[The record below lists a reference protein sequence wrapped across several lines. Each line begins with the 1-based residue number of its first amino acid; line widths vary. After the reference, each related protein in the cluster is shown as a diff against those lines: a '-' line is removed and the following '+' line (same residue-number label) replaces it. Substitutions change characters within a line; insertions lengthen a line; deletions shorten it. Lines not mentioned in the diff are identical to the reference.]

1 MLPQAFKDSRVSIIG
16 LGYVGMTLAVAMA
29 EAGFHIRGIE
39 IAPHILA
46 ALKQG
51 RAHFAEYGLNDRL
64 AAQLANGRFSFGDVP
79 DPDFE
84 ATVHIVTVG
93 TPVGHDKRTKFAGL
107 EAAASGIAETMAEGD
122 LIVLR
127 STVRVGTTQD
137 IVQPILAKSGKGFDL
152 AFCPERTLEGK
163 ALAELVSLPQIV
175 GGVDAQ
181 STYRASQVF
190 SHLTPTI
197 IRVRNAETAE
207 LIKLIN
213 NTQRDLMFGF
223 ANEVASICDAL
234 GVSAHEV
241 IAGGNVGYPR
251 AQMPLPGPVGG
262 PCLEKD
268 PYILAEG
275 LEAYGFVPAIA
286 MAGRKWNETLP
297 ERSVGEIAEAYAKLG
312 GQAPKRIALL
322 GVAFK
327 GRPATDDLRGSLAIR
342 IASELAAHF
351 PSAEIKSWD
360 AEASPE
366 EMRAEGFDPVGC
378 PIEAATG
385 ASIVI
390 MQNNHVALENIKL
403 DALAEA
409 MSGPG
414 LIYDYWNQHSR
425 LEDTAIRDGIRYAA
439 LGSLNVKR

>member
-1 MLPQAFKDSRVSIIG
+1 MLPEAFQDTKVSIIG

-29 EAGFHIRGIE
+29 EAGFHVRGIE

-64 AAQLANGRFSFGDVP
+64 AAQLANGRFRFGEAP
-79 DPDFE
+79 DIAFG

-93 TPVGHDKRTKFAGL
+93 TPVGPDKRTKFAGL
-107 EAAASGIAETMAEGD
+107 EAAARGIADTMADGD

-137 IVQPILAKSGKGFDL
+137 IVKPILASSGKGFDL

-207 LIKLIN
+207 LIKLI

-312 GQAPKRIALL
+312 GAAPKRIALL

-342 IASELAAHF
+342 IASELAAQF
-351 PSAEIKSWD
+351 PDAEIKSWD
-360 AEASPE
+360 AEASHE
-366 EMRAEGFDPVGC
+366 EMRVEGFDPVGC

-403 DALAEA
+403 DALAGA
-409 MSGPG
+409 MTGPG

>member
-1 MLPQAFKDSRVSIIG
+1 MLPDAFRDRRVSIVG

-29 EAGFHIRGIE
+29 EAGFHVRGIE

-46 ALKQG
+46 TLDQG

-64 AAQLANGRFSFGDVP
+64 AAQLANGRFSYGAAP
-79 DPDFE
+79 DPAFG

-93 TPVGHDKRTKFAGL
+93 TPIGPDKRTRFEGL
-107 EAAASGIAETMAEGD
+107 DAAIRGIAGSMANGH
-122 LIVLR
+122 LVVLR
-127 STVRVGTTQD
+127 STVRVGTTREFAR
-137 IVQPILAKSGKGFDL
+137 PILAQSGKPFDL

-175 GGVDAQ
+175 GGIDAQ
-181 STYRASQVF
+181 STYRASQLF

-223 ANEVASICDAL
+223 ANEVASICDAI

-286 MAGRKWNETLP
+286 MAGRRWNETLP
-297 ERSVGEIAEAYAKLG
+297 QRSVEDIADAYARLG
-312 GQAPKRIALL
+312 GSTPKRIALL

-327 GRPATDDLRGSLAIR
+327 GRPATDDLRGSLAMP
-342 IASELAAHF
+342 IARALAARF
-351 PSAEIKSWD
+351 PSAEIKAWD
-360 AEASPE
+360 AEAAADD
-366 EMRAEGFDPVGC
+366 MIVEGFDPAPC
-378 PIEAATG
+378 PITAATG

-390 MQNNHVALENIKL
+390 MQNNHVALEKIKL
-403 DALAEA
+403 DTLAEV
-409 MSGPG
+409 MVGPG
-414 LIYDYWNQHSR
+414 IIYDYWNQHSR
-425 LEDTAIRDGIRYAA
+425 LEDTAIRNGIRYAA